1 MVYAGIVAGGTG
13 SRMQAD
19 IAKQFIEVLGKP
31 VIAYTVESFAG
42 KVDKIC
48 IACHKDYINH
58 AEKIFS
64 EYSEES
70 VVVIEGGK
78 DRMESVMAL
87 VEYFKSTG
95 ASDEDIILTHDGVR
109 PFVSEKMIEESIE
122 NARNGHFCS
131 VAIGATDTVCI
142 SENGDTIDS
151 VPDRKKIFNIQTPQ
165 TFTFGKL
172 AEIMGKCKNPGQYT
186 DLCGLAIQMGERIKI
201 IEGSAENIKITV
213 PADLKFA
220 ETVIKGECPL

>member
-19 IAKQFIEVLGKP
+19 IPKQFLHILDKP
-31 VIAYTVESFAG
+31 VIAYTVGCFAG

-48 IACHKDYINH
+48 IACHKDYIGH
-58 AEKIFS
+58 AKEIVSK
-64 EYSEES
+64 YSDSPVE
-70 VVVIEGGK
+70 VIEGGK

-87 VEYFKSTG
+87 VKYFKSVG
-95 ASDEDIILTHDGVR
+95 ASDEDIILTHDAVR
-109 PFVSEKMIEESIE
+109 PFVSEKMIKESIE
-122 NARNGHFCS
+122 NARSGHFCT

-142 SENGDTIDS
+142 SEDGETIDS

-172 AEIMGKCKNPGQYT
+172 AEIMEKCENPEKYT
-186 DLCGLAIQMGERIKI
+186 DLCGLAIAMGENVSIV
-201 IEGSAENIKITV
+201 EGSAENIKITV

-220 ETVIKGECPL
+220 ETVIKGEKPL

>member
-19 IAKQFIEVLGKP
+19 TPKQFIEVLGKP

-58 AEKIFS
+58 AKEIFS
-64 EYSEES
+64 EYSDDLIE
-70 VVVIEGGK
+70 VIEGGN
-78 DRMESVMAL
+78 DRMGSVMAL
-87 VEYFKSTG
+87 VEYFKSAG

-109 PFVSEKMIEESIE
+109 PFVSEKMIYESIE
-122 NARNGHFCS
+122 NARAGHFCS

-142 SENGDTIDS
+142 SEDGETIDS
-151 VPDRKKIFNIQTPQ
+151 VPDRKTIFNIQTPQ

-172 AEIMGKCKNPGQYT
+172 AEIMKKCDNPEQYT
-186 DLCGLAIQMGERIKI
+186 DLCGLAIKMGEKIKI
-201 IEGSAENIKITV
+201 VEGSAENIKITV

-220 ETVIKGECPL
+220 ETVIKGEKLL